1 MPSKYR
7 VVTSSTHSSTLERVA
22 DPSVQLL
29 NVANDRI
36 ISAHTEECPEIID
49 EDNGSAHSGDLTISS
64 NSVSSASVRND
75 PVSDGVQPD
84 PNRQAE
90 LQLEGAPE
98 VHGLTRTLR
107 HRHVPVRFIPGG
119 SPRETSFD
127 SDGYPKE

>member
-84 PNRQAE
+84 PNRQKFM
-90 LQLEGAPE
+90 
-98 VHGLTRTLR
+98 V
-107 HRHVPVRFIPGG
+107 
-119 SPRETSFD
+119 
-127 SDGYPKE
+127 